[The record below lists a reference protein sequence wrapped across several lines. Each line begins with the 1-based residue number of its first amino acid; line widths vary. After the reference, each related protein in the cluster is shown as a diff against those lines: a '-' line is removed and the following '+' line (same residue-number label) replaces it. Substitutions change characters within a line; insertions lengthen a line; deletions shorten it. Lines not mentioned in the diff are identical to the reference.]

1 MIFRYIFLG
10 AGASAGA
17 VRVHHKKWVRVRV
30 WVRVKNDGSL
40 CTLIVLSIEDNAL
53 VMLTHMP
60 VPTFALFLFTII
72 VMPICPCANIY
83 KKGKYPYPFSHTL

>member
-10 AGASAGA
+10 ASAGA
-17 VRVHHKKWVRVRV
+17 LRVHHKKWVRVL
-30 WVRVKNDGSL
+30 VKNDGSL

-60 VPTFALFLFTII
+60 IPTFALFLFTII